1 LSKNVED
8 EKAEEEDW
16 KKVSNQA
23 VTFTEF
29 VNCDNVMTTALLSVE
44 DIGDA
49 ASEDK
54 DVREE
59 SDDLDEEH
67 PVLFGE
73 AVAAFETAR
82 HYMTSFQIDDASMR

>member
-1 LSKNVED
+1 MED
-8 EKAEEEDW
+8 EKVEEEDW

-29 VNCDNVMTTALLSVE
+29 VNCDNDVMTTVLLIVE

-54 DVREE
+54 DVREK
-59 SDDLDEEH
+59 SDDLDEEQ
-67 PVLFGE
+67 PVPAFGE
-73 AVAAFETAR
+73 AVAAFETVR
-82 HYMTSFQIDDASMR
+82 RYMTSFPVDDVSMQ